1 MGGKSVGRV
10 IEVKGTLMIRETA
23 IEYTGEWLSMY
34 VGIDVGGTSI
44 KYGLVDSKGNIVAKD
59 TLVASFEKEE
69 LLQNLADI
77 VEKYVSSSPETIEG
91 VGISMPGIV
100 QEDGFLLTA
109 GAIRSCYGINLKEEM
124 EKRTGILTKEVI
136 DSNGANLDWENK

>member
-1 MGGKSVGRV
+1 M
-10 IEVKGTLMIRETA
+10 
-23 IEYTGEWLSMY
+23 
-34 VGIDVGGTSI
+34 
-44 KYGLVDSKGNIVAKD
+44 AKD

-100 QEDGFLLTA
+100 QEDGF
-109 GAIRSCYGINLKEEM
+109 Y
-124 EKRTGILTKEVI
+124 
-136 DSNGANLDWENK
+136 

>member
-1 MGGKSVGRV
+1 
-10 IEVKGTLMIRETA
+10 
-23 IEYTGEWLSMY
+23 MY

-44 KYGLVDSKGNIVAKD
+44 KYGLIDSKGNIVAKD
-59 TLVASFEKEE
+59 TLVTSFEKEE

>member
-1 MGGKSVGRV
+1 
-10 IEVKGTLMIRETA
+10 
-23 IEYTGEWLSMY
+23 MY

-44 KYGLVDSKGNIVAKD
+44 KYGLVDSKGNIMAKD
-59 TLVASFEKEE
+59 TLVTSFEKEE

-91 VGISMPGIV
+91 MGISMPGIV

-109 GAIRSCYGINLKEEM
+109 GAIRSCYGINLKEGM